1 MNATLMP
8 ARSVFTGARP
18 LSPNPDPF
26 KSGVVLRLHVPI
38 EDLRGYGETVV
49 DRLRDALSQGVPFIK
64 DRKRLRCYEIRL
76 PGERFYIHVLR
87 GAAKVLLIARW
98 EETPA

>member
-18 LSPNPDPF
+18 PSPDPDPF
-26 KSGVVLRLHVPI
+26 KSGVILRLNVPI
-38 EDLRGYGETVV
+38 EDLRGYDETVV
-49 DRLRDALSQGVPFIK
+49 DRLRDALARGVSFIK
-64 DRKRLRCYEIRL
+64 DRKRPRCYEIRL

-87 GAAKVLLIARW
+87 DGAKVLLIARW
-98 EETPA
+98 EDTSA